1 MWSTSRPMFFNDF
14 EGSLNFSNLIQFSDD
29 TVIYYSGKWG
39 TNIEVI
45 LTRDPNPSIWNA
57 TS

>member
-1 MWSTSRPMFFNDF
+1 MFFNDF